1 MKQRYKT
8 KQHAQVGPVKLYK
21 EGIHYYMDGERV
33 VFTALFHIQRGSC
46 CGNGCRHCPYD
57 PKHKK
62 GKVVLAEKFSKF
74 QDMDLKDIQKQLE
87 ELQNTDFS
95 SMPPEKIQEIIDKLF
110 DLTSEAETQLDN
122 DINQINEPENS

>member
-8 KQHAQVGPVKLYK
+8 KQHAQVGPVKSFK

-87 ELQNTDFS
+87 ELQNIDFS
-95 SMPPEKIQEIIDKLF
+95 AMPPEKIQEIIDKLF
-110 DLTSEAETQLDN
+110 DLTSEAESQLN
-122 DINQINEPENS
+122 IDINQINEPENS